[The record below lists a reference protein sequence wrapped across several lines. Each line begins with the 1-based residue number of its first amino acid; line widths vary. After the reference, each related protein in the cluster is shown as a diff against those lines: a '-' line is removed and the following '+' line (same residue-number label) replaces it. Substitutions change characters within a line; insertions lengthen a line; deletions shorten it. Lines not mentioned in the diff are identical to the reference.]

1 MLATAGLIGTNT
13 VKNLS
18 QKTPWPSQDHGGNT
32 AIAGT
37 KKSKL
42 KPKKRE
48 DRLDKDG
55 EAGGVSSMMLSVPIF
70 QYHGVTQTN
79 LKCLVGHMT
88 HFNLYF

>member
-1 MLATAGLIGTNT
+1 MKLLWSHT
-13 VKNLS
+13 
-18 QKTPWPSQDHGGNT
+18 D
-32 AIAGT
+32 AIKVTSYIITSKEAGT

-70 QYHGVTQTN
+70 QYHGVTKTN

>member
-1 MLATAGLIGTNT
+1 MQNEIIVESYWCN
-13 VKNLS
+13 KSYFIYNYFQS
-18 QKTPWPSQDHGGNT
+18 SRQK
-32 AIAGT
+32 
-37 KKSKL
+37 KKITL

>member
-1 MLATAGLIGTNT
+1 MKLLWSRTDAIKVTSYIITSKAAG
-13 VKNLS
+13 K
-18 QKTPWPSQDHGGNT
+18 
-32 AIAGT
+32 
-37 KKSKL
+37 KKSTL

>member
-1 MLATAGLIGTNT
+1 MQNEIIVESYWCN
-13 VKNLS
+13 KSYFIYNYFQS
-18 QKTPWPSQDHGGNT
+18 SRQ
-32 AIAGT
+32 

-79 LKCLVGHMT
+79 SKCLVGRMT

>member
-1 MLATAGLIGTNT
+1 MKLLWSHTDAIKVTSYIITSKEAG
-13 VKNLS
+13 K
-18 QKTPWPSQDHGGNT
+18 
-32 AIAGT
+32 

-79 LKCLVGHMT
+79 LKCLVGRMT

>member
-1 MLATAGLIGTNT
+1 MKLLWSHTDAIKVTSYIITSNEAG
-13 VKNLS
+13 K
-18 QKTPWPSQDHGGNT
+18 
-32 AIAGT
+32 

-42 KPKKRE
+42 KPKKHE

>member
-1 MLATAGLIGTNT
+1 MKLLWSHTDAIKVTSYIITSKEAG
-13 VKNLS
+13 K
-18 QKTPWPSQDHGGNT
+18 
-32 AIAGT
+32 

-70 QYHGVTQTN
+70 SISWCDPDQFKMPCGTYDP
-79 LKCLVGHMT
+79 L
-88 HFNLYF
+88 

>member
-1 MLATAGLIGTNT
+1 MKLLWSHTDAIKVTSYIIIITSTEAG
-13 VKNLS
+13 
-18 QKTPWPSQDHGGNT
+18 Q
-32 AIAGT
+32 

-55 EAGGVSSMMLSVPIF
+55 EAAGVSSMMLSVPIF
-70 QYHGVTQTN
+70 QYHGVTQSN